1 MESKIPT
8 TDIAV
13 FSFIK
18 DSQFNSIDNCKE
30 EYIYVSQIL
39 SRLIEEHNS
48 EASKIGI
55 GGYLEDVSAYIS
67 FIVASYNSNRKFLN
81 IEKSSYL
88 HSNMLNK
95 SPGNL
100 RSDQGKNRLHN
111 FMLIKFIDNF
121 RSCQEEI
128 NFITIRQSNSQTICD
143 LIRKNF

>member
-18 DSQFNSIDNCKE
+18 DSQLNSIDNCKE

-48 EASKIGI
+48 EVSKIGI

-67 FIVASYNSNRKFLN
+67 FIVASYNSNRKLLN
-81 IEKSSYL
+81 IEKSSYDPTEFDPDSL
-88 HSNMLNK
+88 PIKL
-95 SPGNL
+95 PDNL
-100 RSDQGKNRLHN
+100 RSDQ
-111 FMLIKFIDNF
+111 
-121 RSCQEEI
+121 
-128 NFITIRQSNSQTICD
+128 
-143 LIRKNF
+143 